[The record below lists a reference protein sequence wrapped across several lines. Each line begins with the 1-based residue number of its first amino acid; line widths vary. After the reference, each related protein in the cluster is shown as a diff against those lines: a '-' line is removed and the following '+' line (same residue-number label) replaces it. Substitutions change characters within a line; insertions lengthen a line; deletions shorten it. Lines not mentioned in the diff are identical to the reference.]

1 MSDYQKLN
9 EKLQALQLAKKS
21 RLDLQEISRLYQQL
35 NLFDYPKIH
44 IAGTNG
50 KGSCVKKVSEALTL
64 CGYKTA
70 SYTSP
75 HIATFRERILID
87 GEMISKSDVEKFLP
101 SIFLLAEKPGLNIT
115 FFEAMTLLAFKYFAE
130 KKVDVAVIEV
140 GLGGR
145 LDATNCITPILSVI
159 TSISLD
165 HTDLLGDTLEKIAAE
180 KGGIIKK
187 NIPVVLG
194 PNAQQKILM
203 QMAHEQNAKVTLV
216 KVKNQISYDQ
226 ENQQIAKVVLN
237 NLKDHFELDDS
248 KIAEALNAKPMCR
261 YQKVHFSDFAIILD
275 VSHNEDGL
283 QRLFEQIQ
291 SEYPKKKKI
300 VFTSMA
306 YNHDYSKNLEIISSH
321 ASSIYILDIL
331 HPRLANQET
340 LLSALSQLK
349 QNSSA
354 VKVEEVLKMMEDDKE
369 ALYIFTGSF
378 FIMSPLLALFKIQ
391 VEKDEYLIADGLFKK

>member
-1 MSDYQKLN
+1 MSNYQKLN

-21 RLDLQEISRLYQQL
+21 RLDLSEITKLYQKL
-35 NLFDYPKIH
+35 NLFNYPKIH
-44 IAGTNG
+44 VAGTNG
-50 KGSCVKKVSEALTL
+50 KGSCVKKVSTALTL
-64 CGYKTA
+64 CGYKTG

-101 SIFLLAEKPGLNIT
+101 PIFLLAEKLGLSIT
-115 FFEAMTLLAFKYFAE
+115 FFEAITLLAFKYFAE

-145 LDATNCITPILSVI
+145 LDATNCIIPILSVI

-165 HTDLLGDTLEKIAAE
+165 HTELLGDTVEKIAAE

-187 NIPVVLG
+187 NIPVILG
-194 PNAQQKILM
+194 PKAQQKILL
-203 QMAHEQNAKVTLV
+203 QMAKEQNAKSCLV
-216 KVKNQISYDQ
+216 KVKNGISYDE
-226 ENQQIAKVVLN
+226 ENQQIAKAVLN
-237 NLKDHFELDDS
+237 HLKDRFDLEDL
-248 KIAEALNAKPMCR
+248 KIEEAVKSKPMCR
-261 YQKVHFSDFAIILD
+261 YQKIDFSGFEIVLD

-283 QRLFEQIQ
+283 RRLFEQIQ
-291 SEYPKKKKI
+291 KEYPKKRKI

-306 YNHDYSKNLEIISSH
+306 FNHDYLKNLEIISLH
-321 ASSIYILDIL
+321 ANSIYILDIS
-331 HPRLANQET
+331 HPRLAKKENLLTALNQF
-340 LLSALSQLK
+340 K

-354 VKVEEVLKMMEDDKE
+354 INLEEVLKILEKDKT

-378 FIMSPLLALFKIQ
+378 FIMSSLLHLFQ
-391 VEKDEYLIADGLFKK
+391 VEVEKDEYMIADGLFKK